1 MSITLFLNI
10 LIVKNYVRGIVFA
23 IGSLVLI
30 GIQPII
36 MLKRP
41 PEIDAYLF
49 ASMTIIYQ
57 ALIFF
62 PLFMIERKKFKLSLI
77 NKSPTNNITIV
88 QLNGWKKNK
97 KLLIYI
103 AINFAFAQIL
113 FYLAYQFAGAINA
126 SLAQKTSVIFG
137 LVFGVIINHEKISIS
152 QIIFSILLLFGLT
165 IAVTQGSFNLL
176 EFNIG
181 VLLMIITTALWMSGH
196 AITKPFIGNEFTPI
210 QLVFIRNSLNGII
223 LISTYFIFFPLENF
237 SLLIN
242 PINHFYFIVFAF
254 VYGFDLYCWYKS
266 LSYIEVS
273 TASSIISP
281 SPIITAFLAS
291 IFLGEIFTIY
301 HLIGT
306 IIIFLSII
314 IIVKKKSEKRS
325 LSTVNY

>member
-1 MSITLFLNI
+1 MIE
-10 LIVKNYVRGIVFA
+10 KNYIRGILYGV
-23 IGSLVLI
+23 GSLVLI

-36 MLKRP
+36 MLTRP
-41 PEIDAYLF
+41 SEIDAFLF
-49 ASMTIIYQ
+49 ATMTIIYE

-62 PLFMIERKKFKLSLI
+62 PLFLIERKRLKLRLKNESPRNIDVVSL
-77 NKSPTNNITIV
+77 
-88 QLNGWKKNK
+88 LNGWKKHK

-103 AINFAFAQIL
+103 AINFAFAQVL
-113 FYLAYQFAGAINA
+113 FYVAYEFAGAINA
-126 SLAQKTSVIFG
+126 SLAQKTTVIFG

-152 QIIFSILLLFGLT
+152 QVIFSILLLFGLT

-181 VLLMIITTALWMSGH
+181 VLIMIITATLWMLGH
-196 AITKPFIGNEFTPI
+196 AITKPFIGKDFTSI
-210 QLVFIRNSLNGII
+210 QLVFIRNCLNGII
-223 LISTYFIFFPLENF
+223 LISTYFIFFPLENIN
-237 SLLIN
+237 LIFN
-242 PINHFYFIVFAF
+242 PLNQFYFIVMGFA
-254 VYGFDLYCWYKS
+254 YGFDLFCWYKA

-273 TASSIISP
+273 TASIIISP
-281 SPIITAFLAS
+281 SPIITTFFAM

-325 LSTVNY
+325 LSTIDY